1 MGFGIRMMKRIAE
14 YMAAIA
20 FSVFFLLGGT
30 GFTLSHY
37 CCKQCKSMHN
47 DAILTP
53 DSTPAKDNYALC
65 ITHYALSK
73 THDCCW
79 VRHFEVDTTETAPVF
94 CLPDKAENDL
104 FGSAYPPDIHLTS
117 TRVLTDKAGTVYP
130 PPLFSYKDHTK
141 GVLQRVCRWL
151 I

>member
-1 MGFGIRMMKRIAE
+1 MRRIAE
-14 YMAAIA
+14 YMVAMV

-37 CCKQCKSMHN
+37 CCKQCRKAQCAINNAQCTVHN
-47 DAILTP
+47 AQ
-53 DSTPAKDNYALC
+53 C
-65 ITHYALSK
+65 ALSK

-79 VRHFEVDTTETAPVF
+79 VRHFEVDSTETAPAF

-104 FGSAYPPDIHLTS
+104 FGLAYPPDIHLAS
-117 TRVLTDKAGTVYP
+117 TCVLTDKAGTVYP

>member
-1 MGFGIRMMKRIAE
+1 MKRIAE
-14 YMAAIA
+14 YMVAMV

-37 CCKQCKSMHN
+37 CCNKCRETQCAVNHTQCTIN
-47 DAILTP
+47 
-53 DSTPAKDNYALC
+53 NGQ
-65 ITHYALSK
+65 YALSK
-73 THDCCW
+73 THACCW
-79 VRHFEVDTTETAPVF
+79 VKHFEVDSTETAPAF